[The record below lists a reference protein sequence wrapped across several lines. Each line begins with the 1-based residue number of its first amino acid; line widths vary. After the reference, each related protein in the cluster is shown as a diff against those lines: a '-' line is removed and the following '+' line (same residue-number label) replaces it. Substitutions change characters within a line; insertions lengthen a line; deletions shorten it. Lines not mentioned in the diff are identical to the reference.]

1 MDKVRIRVDNK
12 KQSFERSKFTNNLEG
27 RGSIPRSKE
36 KKERKLEIKNKV
48 WLVTQ
53 KNDKRRLLRRKPV

>member
-27 RGSIPRSKE
+27 RGSISGPNKRTKESLKE
-36 KKERKLEIKNKV
+36 KTKYG
-48 WLVTQ
+48 
-53 KNDKRRLLRRKPV
+53 